1 MKLFLIAGA
10 MCAAFVVSG
19 CATRAS
25 GVAPVS
31 VSSNDYAK
39 LSCDRQREELASAR
53 IKEEALRKKQNNA
66 ALLDAAGVFIALVPV
81 GSLFGSD
88 VEGELAQAKGET
100 LALERSIKSNCG
112 G

>member
-1 MKLFLIAGA
+1 MKLFLVAGV
-10 MCAAFVVSG
+10 MCAAFAVTG

-31 VSSNDYAK
+31 VSSSDYAK
-39 LSCDRQREELASAR
+39 LSCDRQREELGLAR
-53 IKEEALRKKQNNA
+53 AKEESLRKKQNNA

-88 VEGELAQAKGET
+88 VEGDLAQAKGEV
-100 LALERSIKSNCG
+100 LALERSIKSNCDG
-112 G
+112 